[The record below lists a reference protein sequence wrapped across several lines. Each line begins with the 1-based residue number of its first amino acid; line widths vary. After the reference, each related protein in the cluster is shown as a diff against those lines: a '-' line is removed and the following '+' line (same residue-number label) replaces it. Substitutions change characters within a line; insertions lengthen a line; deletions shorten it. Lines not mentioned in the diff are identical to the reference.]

1 MDRETRTTFED
12 PVATG
17 SLLCED
23 NSASSSDRIRVTGHE
38 LIIVLMLSAISCVIA
53 VVSFAV
59 CCKIAFVSFPS
70 DHIGV

>member
-23 NSASSSDRIRVTGHE
+23 NSTSSSDGNRVTGHE
-38 LIIVLMLSAISCVIA
+38 LITVLMLSAISCVIA
-53 VVSFAV
+53 VDSFAV
-59 CCKIAFVSFPS
+59 CCTIAFVSFPS
-70 DHIGV
+70 DRIGV